1 MQDFNE
7 YANNPENFNERGTNG
22 DLFRTVSDLAK
33 KFDGKNGNDLPRAV
47 YAEAER
53 GKKNG
58 TLSNAD
64 LDKFAATLSPLLDEK
79 KMALLKKVVA
89 DLKKI

>member
-33 KFDGKNGNDLPRAV
+33 KFDGKHGNDLRRAA
-47 YAEAER
+47 YAQAER
-53 GKKNG
+53 GKKNR
-58 TLSNAD
+58 TLSNAE

-79 KMALLKKVVA
+79 KRALLKKVVA

>member
-33 KFDGKNGNDLPRAV
+33 KFDGNDLLRAV

>member
-7 YANNPENFNERGTNG
+7 YANNPENFDERGTNG

-33 KFDGKNGNDLPRAV
+33 KFDGKNGNDLLRAV

-79 KMALLKKVVA
+79 KRALLKKVVA

>member
-7 YANNPENFNERGTNG
+7 YANNPENFDERGTNG

-33 KFDGKNGNDLPRAV
+33 KFDGKNGNDLLRAV

>member
-33 KFDGKNGNDLPRAV
+33 KFDGKNGNDLLRAV

-79 KMALLKKVVA
+79 KKALLKKVVA

>member
-7 YANNPENFNERGTNG
+7 YANNPENFKERGTNG

-33 KFDGKNGNDLPRAV
+33 KFDGKNGNDLLRAV

>member
-7 YANNPENFNERGTNG
+7 YANNPENYDERGTNG

-33 KFDGKNGNDLPRAV
+33 KFDGKNGNDLLRAV

-79 KMALLKKVVA
+79 KKALLKKVVA

>member
-33 KFDGKNGNDLPRAV
+33 KFDGKNGNDLLRAV

-64 LDKFAATLSPLLDEK
+64 LDKFAVTLSPLLDEK
-79 KMALLKKVVA
+79 KRALLKKVVA

>member
-1 MQDFNE
+1 MQDLNE
-7 YANNPENFNERGTNG
+7 YANNPENFDERGTNG

-33 KFDGKNGNDLPRAV
+33 KFDGKNGNDLLRAV

>member
-7 YANNPENFNERGTNG
+7 YANNPENFNGRGTNG
-22 DLFRTVSDLAK
+22 ELFRTVSDLAK
-33 KFDGKNGNDLPRAV
+33 KFDGKNGNDLLRAV

-79 KMALLKKVVA
+79 KRALLKKVVA

>member
-33 KFDGKNGNDLPRAV
+33 KFDGKNGNDLLRAV

-58 TLSNAD
+58 RLSNAD

>member
-1 MQDFNE
+1 MQDFNG
-7 YANNPENFNERGTNG
+7 YANNPENFNERGMNG

-33 KFDGKNGNDLPRAV
+33 KFDGKNGNDLLRAV

-79 KMALLKKVVA
+79 KKALLKKVVA

>member
-33 KFDGKNGNDLPRAV
+33 KFDGKNGNDLLRAV

-89 DLKKI
+89 DIKKI

>member
-7 YANNPENFNERGTNG
+7 YANNSENFNGRGTNG

-33 KFDGKNGNDLPRAV
+33 KFDGKNGNDLLRAV

-79 KMALLKKVVA
+79 KRALLKKVVA

>member
-33 KFDGKNGNDLPRAV
+33 KFDGKNGNDLLRAV

-64 LDKFAATLSPLLDEK
+64 LDKFAPTLSPLLDEK
-79 KMALLKKVVA
+79 KRALLKKVVA

>member
-33 KFDGKNGNDLPRAV
+33 KFDGKNGNDLLRAV

-58 TLSNAD
+58 TLSNAE
-64 LDKFAATLSPLLDEK
+64 LDKFAATRTPLLDEK